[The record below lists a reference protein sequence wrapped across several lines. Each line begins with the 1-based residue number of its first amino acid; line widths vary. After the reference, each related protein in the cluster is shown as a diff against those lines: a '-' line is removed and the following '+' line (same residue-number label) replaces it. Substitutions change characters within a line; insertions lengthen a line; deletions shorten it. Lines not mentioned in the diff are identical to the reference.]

1 MYRKVKEEGANTEN
15 GKDKK
20 VIGKDD
26 TIRPVGGQIG
36 NMACGTVPVSV
47 HKGA

>member
-1 MYRKVKEEGANTEN
+1 MYRKVKEEGANNEN

-26 TIRPVGGQIG
+26 TIYPVGGQIG
-36 NMACGTVPVSV
+36 NMVCGTVPATV